1 MRLDPNIFR
10 AYDIRG
16 VVGESVTADVV
27 RMIARGYGS
36 QLVARGPATIV
47 IGRDLR
53 PSSEELGAA
62 VAEGLR
68 ACGCDVIDLG
78 QVPIPL
84 VYFAAGRWGCAG
96 GVGVTASH
104 KPAEFNGLKLRRGAA
119 AYYGND
125 LQELRAFCERGR
137 FRDGAG
143 MYERRDVFPE
153 YFETVEAKFEGDCGL
168 SICLDIGNGCGG
180 FTAPRLLRSL
190 GCQVDMLFGEPDGT
204 FPNRPPDPLQPGAMK
219 VLSARVVETGADLGM
234 AIDADG
240 DRLAVVDD
248 RGALISPD
256 KYAIVLCESILRQG
270 PATFVSEVRC
280 SQTTI
285 DFVRERGGDIEL
297 AACGYPYILAEMERL
312 GSPLGFE
319 TTGHIFFNDPDIRY
333 DDASFCAARMAA
345 ALGGLEATLREVIAS
360 APAYYTSEELRLECP
375 DEIKSQVVAEVI
387 ARFEPDH
394 EMNTVDGARI
404 VFEGGWGLI
413 RASNTGEELV
423 MRFEGA
429 TEAACEDIATQ
440 VRDAV
445 SEVMSAYGVE

>member
-27 RMIARGYGS
+27 RIIARGYGS
-36 QLVARGPATIV
+36 QLAADGPATV
-47 IGRDLR
+47 VLGRDLR
-53 PSSEELGAA
+53 PSSEELAGA

-68 ACGCDVIDLG
+68 SCGCDVIDLG
-78 QVPIPL
+78 RVPIPL
-84 VYFAAGRWGCAG
+84 VYFAAGRWGCEG
-96 GVGVTASH
+96 GIGVTASH

-119 AYYGND
+119 PYYGDD
-125 LQELRAFCERGR
+125 LQQLAAFCGRGQ
-137 FRDGAG
+137 FHTGAG
-143 MYERRDVFPE
+143 TYEQRDIFPE
-153 YFETVEAKFEGDCGL
+153 YFETVEAKFTGDCGL
-168 SICLDIGNGCGG
+168 HICLDIGNGCGG
-180 FTAPRLLRSL
+180 FTAPRLLQSM
-190 GCQVDMLFGEPDGT
+190 GCQVDVIFGEPDGT
-204 FPNRPPDPLQPGAMK
+204 FPNRSPDPLAPGALE

-256 KYAIVLCESILRQG
+256 KYVIPLCDSILRQG

-285 DFVRERGGDIEL
+285 DFVRERGGDVKL
-297 AACGYPYILAEMERL
+297 AACGYPYILAEMARVDA
-312 GSPLGFE
+312 PLGFE
-319 TTGHIFFNDPDIRY
+319 TTGHIFFDDLDVRY
-333 DDASFCAARMAA
+333 DDASFCAACMAQ
-345 ALGGLEATLREVIAS
+345 ALGGLVGTLREVIAA
-360 APAYYTSEELRLECP
+360 APQYCTSEDYRPHCP
-375 DEIKSQVVAEVI
+375 DEIKNQVVAEVI

-429 TEAACEDIATQ
+429 TESACEDIATQ

-445 SEVMSAYGVE
+445 SEVMSAHEVN